1 MFININLFKYIVIYL
16 IGDWLKINGE
26 AIYNTEPWTIQNDT
40 LTYNVWYT
48 QNKNTKQIYAIILT
62 WPNKGV
68 LYLGSFRATTN
79 TQISVLGSNLL
90 IEVHSKIMK

>member
-1 MFININLFKYIVIYL
+1 MLININLFKYIIIYL

-26 AIYNTEPWTIQNDT
+26 AIYNTKPWTTQNDT

-62 WPNKGV
+62 WPNKDV

-90 IEVHSKIMK
+90 IEVYIARK